1 MVRIVAVVIIAAL
14 LTPSAAVAG
23 PLLEAAMRKA
33 AEIRPTVV
41 EQPMGCAAATAA
53 GQDLADRREGS
64 GGYLAGGIF
73 IPVIMPL
80 IGMAASPTAPA
91 AEIANLDDRR
101 RGVLPGR
108 LPGAR
113 AVEESSRRLDRV
125 RDRHRAVRG
134 ASGRCRGAGAD
145 LQQVLSEGAVGEG
158 DSHTPAPYA
167 PRAGPRCRGSART
180 HRTRSVRAS

>member
-91 AEIANLDDRR
+91 AEIANLDDADVACFQDGYRE
-101 RGVLPGR
+101 RGRSKKV
-108 LPGAR
+108 
-113 AVEESSRRLDRV
+113 
-125 RDRHRAVRG
+125 
-134 ASGRCRGAGAD
+134 
-145 LQQVLSEGAVGEG
+145 
-158 DSHTPAPYA
+158 
-167 PRAGPRCRGSART
+167 RAGWIGSGIGIGLYVVLVAVAAAQGPTYNRF
-180 HRTRSVRAS
+180 